1 MKKNIFYAF
10 FIFLTIF
17 MISACSNNS
26 TGPNGSGNNNSGN
39 NNSGLVGTTWIAD
52 GSKGEINGVKWGALH
67 FFDSSTVEVG
77 WCTGS
82 NSAINYAKNKD
93 SKNHADGTYDGNKI
107 TSPKGWAN
115 APYQL
120 EGDKLTIKSGDYFYG
135 DSIFHKVN

>member
-52 GSKGEINGVKWGALH
+52 ASKGEVMGVDYAALY
-67 FFDSSTVEVG
+67 FFDSSTVGVG
-77 WCTGS
+77 WCKGRD
-82 NSAINYAKNKD
+82 SAIRYAKD
-93 SKNHADGTYDGNKI
+93 KNANNHKDGNYDNSKI
-107 TSPKGWAN
+107 TSEKKWASGSYTLSGN
-115 APYQL
+115 T
-120 EGDKLTIKSGDYFYG
+120 LTIKNTSGYPDTKFT
-135 DSIFHKVN
+135 KVD